1 MPTFTYKA
9 RDNAGQIFTGT
20 LEGDSREMV
29 IDRLREMKYF
39 IISVNKKKGG
49 LLTTEITL
57 FQTIKIRDL
66 AIFFRQFAT
75 MVSAGLTLVNCLEIL
90 SRQTENKLL
99 SKKIDDIK
107 KNVEQGATLTD
118 AFANHPETFSKLY
131 TNMIKAGEIGG
142 VLDDIL
148 NRIATLMEKEYELR
162 QKIKSAMTYPGFIMG
177 AAVIMGIFMLTFI
190 LPQFVGVFQQFG
202 GQLPFLTKML
212 VGFTVLFN
220 TYWYIFFGVAALI
233 VFLFISYNRTNRG
246 HKNIDRIKLKI
257 PVFGNLLLKTAINRF
272 TRILGTLI
280 QSGVP
285 IIQSLKVSAESVGND
300 IIAEAVVQSADR
312 IKEGQSISAPLE
324 ESGVFPPMVTQ
335 MIMVG
340 EESGELE
347 TMLLTVSQF
356 YDQEVQ
362 RAVEQLTSVIEPV
375 MMAVVAL
382 GVGVLVIAMY
392 MPIFNM
398 VNLIQ

>member
-20 LEGDSREMV
+20 LEGESREMV
-29 IDRLREMKYF
+29 IERLREMKYF
-39 IISVNKKKGG
+39 IISVDKKGG
-49 LLTTEITL
+49 GLLSTEITF

-90 SRQTENKLL
+90 SKQTENKLL

-118 AFANHPETFSKLY
+118 AFAAHPETFTNLY

-148 NRIATLMEKEYELR
+148 NRMATLMEKEYELR

-177 AAVIMGIFMLTFI
+177 AAVVMGIFMLTFI

-220 TYWYIFFGVAALI
+220 TYWYIFFAVAALI
-233 VFLFISYNRTNRG
+233 VFLFISYNRTKQG
-246 HKNIDRIKLKI
+246 HRNIDRIKLKI

-285 IIQSLKVSAESVGND
+285 IIQSLKVSADSIGND
-300 IIAEAVVQSADR
+300 IIAEAVITSADR

-347 TMLLTVSQF
+347 TMLLNVSQF

-362 RAVEQLTSVIEPV
+362 RAVEQLTSVIEPI

-392 MPIFNM
+392 LPIFSM
-398 VNLIQ
+398 VELV

>member
-9 RDNAGQIFTGT
+9 RDNTGRVFTGT

-39 IISVNKKKGG
+39 IISVDKKSGG
-49 LLTTEITL
+49 LLSTEITL
-57 FQTIKIRDL
+57 FQSIKIRDL

-75 MVSAGLTLVNCLEIL
+75 MVTAGLTLVNCLEIL
-90 SRQTENKLL
+90 SKQTENKLL

-131 TNMIKAGEIGG
+131 INMIKAGEIGG

-148 NRIATLMEKEYELR
+148 NRMATLMEKEYELR

-190 LPQFVGVFQQFG
+190 LPQFIGVFQQFG

-212 VGFTVLFN
+212 VEFTVLFN
-220 TYWYIFFGVAALI
+220 TYWYIFFAVAALI
-233 VFLFISYNRTNRG
+233 VFLFISYNRTKRG

-285 IIQSLKVSAESVGND
+285 IIQSLKVSAESIGND
-300 IIAEAVVQSADR
+300 IIAEAVIESADR

-347 TMLLTVSQF
+347 TMLLNVSQF
-356 YDQEVQ
+356 YDQEVG
-362 RAVEQLTSVIEPV
+362 RAVEQLTSVIEPI

-392 MPIFNM
+392 LPIFSM
-398 VNLIQ
+398 VELV

>member
-20 LEGDSREMV
+20 LEGESREMV
-29 IDRLREMKYF
+29 IERLREMKYF
-39 IISVNKKKGG
+39 IISVDKKGG
-49 LLTTEITL
+49 GLLSTEITF

-90 SRQTENKLL
+90 SKQTENKLL

-118 AFANHPETFSKLY
+118 AFAAHPETFTNLY

-148 NRIATLMEKEYELR
+148 NRMATLMEKEYELR

-177 AAVIMGIFMLTFI
+177 AAVVMGIFMLTFI

-220 TYWYIFFGVAALI
+220 TYWYIFFAVAALI
-233 VFLFISYNRTNRG
+233 VFLFISYNRTKQG
-246 HKNIDRIKLKI
+246 HRNIDRIKLKI
-257 PVFGNLLLKTAINRF
+257 PVFGNLLLKTAIKVM
-272 TRILGTLI
+272 ILSRR
-280 QSGVP
+280 Q
-285 IIQSLKVSAESVGND
+285 
-300 IIAEAVVQSADR
+300 
-312 IKEGQSISAPLE
+312 
-324 ESGVFPPMVTQ
+324 
-335 MIMVG
+335 
-340 EESGELE
+340 
-347 TMLLTVSQF
+347 
-356 YDQEVQ
+356 
-362 RAVEQLTSVIEPV
+362 
-375 MMAVVAL
+375 
-382 GVGVLVIAMY
+382 
-392 MPIFNM
+392 
-398 VNLIQ
+398 

>member
-9 RDNAGQIFTGT
+9 RDNAGQILTGT
-20 LEGDSREMV
+20 IDSDNRESAL
-29 IDRLREMKYF
+29 DRLREMRYF
-39 IISVNKKKGG
+39 VISINKKSAG
-49 LLTTEITL
+49 LLSTDITL
-57 FQTIKIRDL
+57 FQSIKIRDL

-75 MVSAGLTLVNCLEIL
+75 MVSAGLTLVSCLEIL
-90 SRQTENKLL
+90 TKQTENKLL
-99 SKKIDDIK
+99 AKKIENIK

-118 AFANHPETFSKLY
+118 SFAAFPETFSALY
-131 TNMIKAGEIGG
+131 VNMIKAGEMGG

-190 LPQFVGVFQQFG
+190 LPQFVSVFQQFG
-202 GQLPFLTKML
+202 GQLPFLTRIL
-212 VGFTVLFN
+212 VNFTRTFN
-220 TYWYIFFGVAALI
+220 QYWYIFLAVTAILI
-233 VFLFISYNRTNRG
+233 FLFISYSRTKNG
-246 HKNIDRIKLKI
+246 HRNIDRIKLKLPI
-257 PVFGNLLLKTAINRF
+257 FGNLFLKTSINRF

-280 QSGVP
+280 RSGVP
-285 IIQSLKVSAESVGND
+285 IIQSLKVSAESIGND
-300 IIAEAVVQSADR
+300 ILAEAVSISADR

-347 TMLLTVSQF
+347 TMLLNISKF
-356 YDQEVQ
+356 YDQEVE
-362 RAVEQLTSVIEPV
+362 RAVEQLTSVIEPA
-375 MMAVVAL
+375 MMALVAL
-382 GVGVLVIAMY
+382 GVGTMVIAMY
-392 MPIFNM
+392 LPIFSM
-398 VNLIQ
+398 VELV